1 MTDKIIAELSLE
13 YLMNKD
19 SYERYRMR
27 TNSSVVKANKKDKK
41 FYRRRISDLTK
52 KFLYPSEINSEQ
64 EYISPDIHHTFDLY
78 VKACV
83 EYFKN
88 LDKSDILQE
97 DYNELLDIDVKNEIN
112 VDSIQ
117 TSEEADQLMMRSIRI
132 REPNNLEKLVTRK
145 SLAPQN
151 TIIPPQQKDINLKD
165 PELKNKGIRKKK
177 NITNTYEKKDNKNA
191 TQIQK
196 KKSANTDG
204 SW

>member
-1 MTDKIIAELSLE
+1 MTDKIIAEMSLE

-19 SYERYRMR
+19 SYERYRTR
-27 TNSSVVKANKKDKK
+27 TNTTLITANKKEKK

-52 KFLYPSEINSEQ
+52 KLLYPLEE
-64 EYISPDIHHTFDLY
+64 EKEKAYISPDIHHTFDLY
-78 VKACV
+78 VKACI

-97 DYNELLDIDVKNEIN
+97 DYKGLLDIDAKNEIN
-112 VDSIQ
+112 IDNIQ
-117 TSEEADQLMMRSIRI
+117 GVEQADELMMRSIKI

-151 TIIPPQQKDINLKD
+151 TVIPPQQKDINLKD

-177 NITNTYEKKDNKNA
+177 NIINTYDKKD
-191 TQIQK
+191 
-196 KKSANTDG
+196 D
-204 SW
+204 

>member
-1 MTDKIIAELSLE
+1 MTDKIITELSLE

-19 SYERYRMR
+19 SYERYRTR
-27 TNSSVVKANKKDKK
+27 TNTSVIAANKKDKK

-52 KFLYPSEINSEQ
+52 KLLYPVEEPDKDKPK

-78 VKACV
+78 VKACI

-97 DYNELLDIDVKNEIN
+97 DYKGLLDIDAKNEIN
-112 VDSIQ
+112 IDNIHGVEQ
-117 TSEEADQLMMRSIRI
+117 ADELMMRSIKI

-151 TIIPPQQKDINLKD
+151 TLIPPQQKDINLKD

-177 NITNTYEKKDNKNA
+177 NITNTYDKKDDK
-191 TQIQK
+191 TGKIIQK
-196 KKSANTDG
+196 KES
-204 SW
+204 SS

>member
-1 MTDKIIAELSLE
+1 MTDKIIAEMSLE

-19 SYERYRMR
+19 SYERYRTR
-27 TNSSVVKANKKDKK
+27 TNIINVAANKKEKK

-52 KFLYPSEINSEQ
+52 KLLYPVEEQ
-64 EYISPDIHHTFDLY
+64 DKDKPKEYISPDIHHTFDLY
-78 VKACV
+78 AKACI

-97 DYNELLDIDVKNEIN
+97 DYKDFLEIDAKNEIN
-112 VDSIQ
+112 IDNIQ
-117 TSEEADQLMMRSIRI
+117 GVADELMMRSIKI

-151 TIIPPQQKDINLKD
+151 TVIPPQQKDINLKD

-177 NITNTYEKKDNKNA
+177 NITNTYDKKDDKKTTN
-191 TQIQK
+191 TQK
-196 KKSANTDG
+196 KESSN
-204 SW
+204 